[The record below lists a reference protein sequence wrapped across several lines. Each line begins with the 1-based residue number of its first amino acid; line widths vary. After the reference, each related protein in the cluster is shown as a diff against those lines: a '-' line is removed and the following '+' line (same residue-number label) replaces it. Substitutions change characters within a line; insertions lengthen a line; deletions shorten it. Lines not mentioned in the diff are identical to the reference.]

1 MTRSKV
7 SKKINKLTNHEK
19 LVNLISIRGDKDV
32 TALLQSIDRIFIECF
47 GVKQSELP
55 WLTTNS
61 DEAWDNF
68 LRKVRVA
75 FLKIYYEFDKKKRI
89 YH

>member
-1 MTRSKV
+1 MTRSKET
-7 SKKINKLTNHEK
+7 KKINELTDHEK
-19 LVNLISIRGDKDV
+19 LINLISIRGDKDV
-32 TALLQSIDRIFIECF
+32 TALLQSIDRIFIESF

>member
-1 MTRSKV
+1 MTRSKEP
-7 SKKINKLTNHEK
+7 KKINKLTDHEK
-19 LVNLISIRGDKDV
+19 LVNLISVRGDKDV
-32 TALLQSIDRIFIECF
+32 TALLQSIDRIFIESF
-47 GVKQSELP
+47 GIKQSELP

>member
-1 MTRSKV
+1 MTRSKEP
-7 SKKINKLTNHEK
+7 KKINELTDHEK
-19 LVNLISIRGDKDV
+19 LINLISIRGDKDV
-32 TALLQSIDRIFIECF
+32 TALLQSIDRIFIESF

>member
-47 GVKQSELP
+47 
-55 WLTTNS
+55 
-61 DEAWDNF
+61 DI
-68 LRKVRVA
+68 KVV
-75 FLKIYYEFDKKKRI
+75 
-89 YH
+89 

>member
-1 MTRSKV
+1 MTGSKEP
-7 SKKINKLTNHEK
+7 KKINELTDHEK
-19 LVNLISIRGDKDV
+19 LINLISIRGDKDV
-32 TALLQSIDRIFIECF
+32 TALLQSIDRIFIESF

>member
-1 MTRSKV
+1 MTRSKEL
-7 SKKINKLTNHEK
+7 KKINKLTDHEK
-19 LVNLISIRGDKDV
+19 LVNLISVRGDKDV
-32 TALLQSIDRIFIECF
+32 TALLQSIDRIFIESF

>member
-1 MTRSKV
+1 MTRSKEP
-7 SKKINKLTNHEK
+7 KKINKLTDHEK

-32 TALLQSIDRIFIECF
+32 TALLQSIDRIFIESF

-61 DEAWDNF
+61 DEEWDNF

>member
-1 MTRSKV
+1 MTRSKEP
-7 SKKINKLTNHEK
+7 KKINKLTDHEK

-32 TALLQSIDRIFIECF
+32 TALLQSIDRIFIESF